1 MDEEKLITEVKNHSM
16 IYDNSHRFYKD
27 NYKKEKAWKDIAEA
41 MGVDAD
47 TCKAKW
53 RTLRDSFVRQ
63 RKKVSASGSA
73 GGPQKE
79 WKFNDIMSFLV
90 LHIQQ
95 RRTGKNHITV
105 CSHKIREGV
114 SAGEETP
121 SPALSTCGSDEQA
134 SEMQPPPS
142 LSSVPSPSQPTTAG
156 ERDRSHRSP
165 RKREFPDQTTSVT
178 RKRAGAPELEDRRP
192 STRQEP
198 PSKPE
203 SELDECYHFALSLV
217 PLLHRLDHNNRQH
230 AKIGI
235 LNLLSVKPHVQLTNN
250 WSCNPPPCT
259 PATVPPPR
267 QGTFRPNTHPPT
279 NETIWPI

>member
-53 RTLRDSFVRQ
+53 RTLRDSF
-63 RKKVSASGSA
+63 
-73 GGPQKE
+73 
-79 WKFNDIMSFLV
+79 
-90 LHIQQ
+90 Q

-134 SEMQPPPS
+134 SEMQPPPL

-156 ERDRSHRSP
+156 ERDRSHRSRSP

-178 RKRAGAPELEDRRP
+178 RKRAGAPELVDRRP

-250 WSCNPPPCT
+250 WSCNTPPCT